1 VYTVTVLYP
10 HPDDPAAFD
19 TYHDRVHA
27 PIAARMK
34 GLIRWTVHR
43 IEARDGIVPMYHMIV
58 QLSAPTR
65 DALDAI
71 LGSAEGVAA
80 AQDVPNFA
88 TGGAV
93 FLFGEQRDMLAAASD
108 PQA

>member
-1 VYTVTVLYP
+1 MYTVTVLYP
-10 HPDDPAAFD
+10 QPEDPAAFD
-19 TYHDRVHA
+19 TYHDQVHA

-34 GLIRWTVHR
+34 GLVRWTVHR
-43 IEARDGIVPMYHMIV
+43 IKARDGEVPAYHMIV

-65 DALDAI
+65 EALDAI
-71 LGSAEGVAA
+71 LGSPEGLAA

-93 FLFGEQRDMLAAASD
+93 FLFGEQQDMLAPAD
-108 PQA
+108 NPQA

>member
-10 HPDDPAAFD
+10 QPDDPAAFD
-19 TYHDRVHA
+19 TYHDRAHA

-34 GLIRWTVHR
+34 GLVRWTVHR
-43 IEARDGIVPMYHMIV
+43 IEARGGVEPAYHMIV

-71 LGSAEGVAA
+71 LRSPEGVAA

-93 FLFGEQRDMLAAASD
+93 FLFGEQQDMLAPASD
-108 PQA
+108 AQT